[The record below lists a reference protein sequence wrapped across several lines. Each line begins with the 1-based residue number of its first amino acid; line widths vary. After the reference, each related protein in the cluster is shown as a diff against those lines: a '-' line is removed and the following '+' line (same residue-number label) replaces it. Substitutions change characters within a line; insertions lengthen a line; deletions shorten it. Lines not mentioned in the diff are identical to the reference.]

1 MSAPSASHA
10 YACGIEDGPPEK
22 VHPSLPLVAA
32 ILAFPG
38 RPESSDR
45 TFRRDVLRWHAAT
58 RRMAVA
64 AAKQATE

>member
-1 MSAPSASHA
+1 MIGHDVSPEPAPR
-10 YACGIEDGPPEK
+10 K

-38 RPESSDR
+38 YQNSSDQV
-45 TFRRDVLRWHAAT
+45 FRRDVMRWYLST
-58 RRMAVA
+58 RRMAIA